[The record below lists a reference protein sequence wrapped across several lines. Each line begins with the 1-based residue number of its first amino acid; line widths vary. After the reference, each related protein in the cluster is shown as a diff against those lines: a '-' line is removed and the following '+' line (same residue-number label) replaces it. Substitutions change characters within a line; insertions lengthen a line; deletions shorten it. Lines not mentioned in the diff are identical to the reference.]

1 MTVPSEPVL
10 VPEIVDCIA
19 GGRPVVAVWVNEL
32 GGVTF
37 QVGSGAAR
45 EFVKVSPPAW
55 SHYPACGGLVAERD
69 RLRWAARYVRVPRV
83 LGAGEGWL
91 HTAGLRGRSA
101 VDPHWVA
108 DPRTAARA
116 IGAGLRLLHDRLP
129 VDDCPFGP
137 PPWVTDSLPI
147 DRLVVCHGDACA
159 PNTLIDDDGGP
170 PQAGGAPACEG
181 SAPSCGHVDLGDL
194 GVADRWADLAVATL
208 SLSWNY
214 PGSWDGELLDAY
226 GVDPDPARIEYYRR
240 LWNAGDISSH

>member
-1 MTVPSEPVL
+1 MTVPSEPVP

-55 SHYPACGGLVAERD
+55 SQHLVAERD

-214 PGSWDGELLDAY
+214 LGSWDGELLDAY